1 MPTSSMHL
9 ERRAAQRFDFHLPIE
24 VTCGD
29 ASGQGFTQDISARG
43 MFFYSEMVLE
53 EGATVLITLRMP
65 SEITLGETMRVRC
78 RGRVIRVLKTANSNK
93 LGVAATFDEYDHL
106 SDELPANDLTGAYQR
121 ISALHEHPF
130 DREKETPHA
139 GPLQVR

>member
-1 MPTSSMHL
+1 MPTSSVHL
-9 ERRAAQRFDFHLPIE
+9 ERRAAQRFDFHLPVE
-24 VTCGD
+24 LSCGD
-29 ASGQGFTQDISARG
+29 ARGQGFTQNISARG
-43 MFFYSEMVLE
+43 MFFYSEMALE

-78 RGRVIRVLKTANSNK
+78 RAKVIRVLKTASSNK
-93 LGVAATFDEYDHL
+93 LGLAATFDEYDYL
-106 SDELPANDLTGAYQR
+106 SDELQAKDLTGAYQR

-130 DREKETPHA
+130 DREKETANA